1 MQGIV
6 GFEKLKLHCFI
17 GAYPEEWLEKQDL
30 YIDLRVR
37 TNFARC
43 VISDELDDTVD
54 YIIFSNMLKEVAA
67 EGRYKL
73 LESFANAALSKIMQ
87 HRGVEWVWIRVTK
100 PQALPGATSGF
111 IELERTVT

>member
-1 MQGIV
+1 MHGIV
-6 GFEKLKLHCFI
+6 GFEQLKLHCFI

-43 VISDELDDTVD
+43 VITDDLNDTAD
-54 YIIFSNMLKEVAA
+54 YIIFANLLKEIAE

-73 LESFANAALSKIMQ
+73 LESFAEAALSKILQ
-87 HRGVEWVWIRVTK
+87 HRGVEWVWIRVSK
-100 PQALPGATSGF
+100 PKALLGARSGF
-111 IELERTVT
+111 VELERTL